1 MNLISFF
8 SNNLDALITVL
19 VLFLSLI
26 LFIRNTIA
34 PELTGLLCVGIFI
47 VTGVLTPEKALS
59 GFGSPSLITLMGLF
73 AVSSALFKSGALD
86 RVRELISSEN
96 IKTPRKL
103 ILLITFLIAPI
114 SGIVP
119 NTPVV
124 ASLLPLIEGWCER
137 RNISPSKVLLPLSF
151 ATLLG
156 GTLTLLGSSVNL
168 LVSDISQQLGYG
180 SLELFSLTSIGIP
193 VWLIGTTYMIIVS
206 DFLLP
211 DRGRNKDFIKNG
223 NLNIY
228 FTEVTIPSSSELVG
242 QSVRNSRL
250 QRRFDVDVLE
260 LQRNGKVILP
270 PLADR
275 KFEPEDRLIVRVTRA
290 DLLRLQQEHT
300 ILLAENKRS
309 FSGANLL
316 STEEGT
322 KTFEAL
328 LPSGSTLAGASLREL
343 RFRQRHNATVLALR
357 RGQQTVQERL
367 GQAVLRAGDV
377 LLLQAPLDS
386 IRGLQASNDLLILDQ
401 FEDDLPF
408 LIRKPIAIAIAI
420 GMVLLPSLTNIPLVG
435 SVLLAVIAMVAFG
448 CLRPAEIQ
456 RSIRLDIILL
466 LGSLSSFSV
475 AMQATGLADLIAI
488 NLDFALSGMPLYF
501 ALIVIFISTVILTQF
516 ISNAA
521 SVALIL
527 PVAIQFS
534 SVLGISP
541 NALIMLVLFG
551 ASQSFLTPMGYQTNL
566 MVYGP
571 GRYRFFDIAKPFP
584 VSFFDKNFKNSF
596 GVIMDDVIAGFYVV
610 LSLICFMVLSSYFV

>member
-1 MNLISFF
+1 MNLVFF
-8 SNNLDALITVL
+8 LSNNSDALITVL
-19 VLFLSLI
+19 VLLLSII
-26 LFIRNTIA
+26 LFIKNTIA
-34 PELTGLLCVGIFI
+34 PELTGLLCVAIFI
-47 VTGVLTPEKALS
+47 ATGVLTPQKALS

-73 AVSSALFKSGALD
+73 AVSAALFKSGALD
-86 RVRELISSEN
+86 RVRELIASDN
-96 IKTPRKL
+96 IRTSRRFIAFL
-103 ILLITFLIAPI
+103 AFLIAPI

-124 ASLLPLIEGWCER
+124 ASLLPLVESWCAR

-156 GTLTLLGSSVNL
+156 GTITLLGSSVNL

-180 SLELFSLTSIGIP
+180 ALELFSFTSIGIP
-193 VWLIGTTYMIIVS
+193 VWLIGTTYMILVS
-206 DFLLP
+206 DSLLP
-211 DRGRNKDFIKNG
+211 DRGKGNEFSNNG
-223 NLNIY
+223 NMNIY
-228 FTEVTIPSSSELVG
+228 FTEVTIPNYSELVG
-242 QSVRNSRL
+242 QSLRNSRL

-260 LQRNGKVILP
+260 LQRNGKAILP

-275 KFEPEDRLIVRVTRA
+275 KIEPEDRLLIRVTRS
-290 DLLRLQQEHT
+290 DLLRLEQEHT
-300 ILLAENKRS
+300 ILLAERVRKFQDGKQIS
-309 FSGANLL
+309 SD
-316 STEEGT
+316 EGT

-328 LPSGSTLAGASLREL
+328 LPAGSTLAGASLREL

-401 FEDDLPF
+401 VEDDLPS
-408 LIRKPIAIAIAI
+408 LRKKPIAIAIAMAMI
-420 GMVLLPSLTNIPLVG
+420 ILPSISEVPLVG
-435 SVLLAVIAMVAFG
+435 SVLLAVIAMVGSG

-456 RSIRLDIILL
+456 RSIRLDVILL
-466 LGSLSSFSV
+466 LGSLSSFSI
-475 AMQATGLADLIAI
+475 AMQVTGLADLIAL
-488 NLDFALSGMPLYF
+488 NLNFLLDGLPLYF
-501 ALIVIFISTVILTQF
+501 ALLVIFVSTVILTQF

-527 PVAIQFS
+527 PVAIEFS
-534 SVLGISP
+534 STLGISP
-541 NALIMLVLFG
+541 NALILIVLFG

-571 GRYRFFDIAKPFP
+571 GRYRFLDIARYGLGLTIIMSLSIPALIIF
-584 VSFFDKNFKNSF
+584 NF
-596 GVIMDDVIAGFYVV
+596 Y
-610 LSLICFMVLSSYFV
+610 

>member
-34 PELTGLLCVGIFI
+34 PELIGLLCVGIFI

-96 IKTPRKL
+96 IQTPRKL

-193 VWLIGTTYMIIVS
+193 VWLIGTTYMILVS
-206 DFLLP
+206 DVLLP

-223 NLNIY
+223 NMNIY

-309 FSGANLL
+309 IPGTNLL
-316 STEEGT
+316 ATEEGT

-435 SVLLAVIAMVAFG
+435 SVLLALIAMVAFG

-475 AMQATGLADLIAI
+475 AMQVTGLADLIAI
-488 NLDFALSGMPLYF
+488 NLDFVLSGMPLYF
-501 ALIVIFISTVILTQF
+501 ALIVIFVATVILTQF

-571 GRYRFFDIAKPFP
+571 GRYRFFDIAKYGAGLTLIMSLTVPALIIL
-584 VSFFDKNFKNSF
+584 NFK
-596 GVIMDDVIAGFYVV
+596 
-610 LSLICFMVLSSYFV
+610 

>member
-1 MNLISFF
+1 MWPVVYRYIELNKFDMNLISFF

-193 VWLIGTTYMIIVS
+193 VWLIGTTYMILVS
-206 DFLLP
+206 DVLLP

-223 NLNIY
+223 NMNIY

-260 LQRNGKVILP
+260 LQRKGKVILP

-475 AMQATGLADLIAI
+475 AMQVTGLADLIAI
-488 NLDFALSGMPLYF
+488 NLDFVLSGMPLYF

-571 GRYRFFDIAKPFP
+571 GRYRFFDIAKYGAGLTFIMSLIVPALIIL
-584 VSFFDKNFKNSF
+584 NFK
-596 GVIMDDVIAGFYVV
+596 
-610 LSLICFMVLSSYFV
+610 

>member
-19 VLFLSLI
+19 VLLLSII

-96 IKTPRKL
+96 IKTPRRL

-180 SLELFSLTSIGIP
+180 ALELFSLTSIGIP
-193 VWLIGTTYMIIVS
+193 VWLIGTTYIIFVS
-206 DFLLP
+206 DVLLP

-223 NLNIY
+223 SMNIY

-309 FSGANLL
+309 IGGTNLL

-408 LIRKPIAIAIAI
+408 IIRKPIAIAIAI

-435 SVLLAVIAMVAFG
+435 AVLLAVIAMVACG

-475 AMQATGLADLIAI
+475 AMQVTGLADLIAI
-488 NLDFALSGMPLYF
+488 NLDFVLSGMPLYF

-527 PVAIQFS
+527 PVVIQFS
-534 SVLGISP
+534 SFLGISP

-571 GRYRFFDIAKPFP
+571 GRYRFFDITKYGAGLTLIMSLTVPALIIL
-584 VSFFDKNFKNSF
+584 NFK
-596 GVIMDDVIAGFYVV
+596 
-610 LSLICFMVLSSYFV
+610 

>member
-193 VWLIGTTYMIIVS
+193 VWLIGTTYMILVS
-206 DFLLP
+206 DLLLP

-260 LQRNGKVILP
+260 LQRKGKVILP

-435 SVLLAVIAMVAFG
+435 SVLLAIIAMVAFG

-475 AMQATGLADLIAI
+475 AMQVTGLADLIAI
-488 NLDFALSGMPLYF
+488 NLDFVLSGMPLYF
-501 ALIVIFISTVILTQF
+501 ALIVIFVATVILTQF

-571 GRYRFFDIAKPFP
+571 GRYRFFDIAKY
-584 VSFFDKNFKNSF
+584 
-596 GVIMDDVIAGFYVV
+596 GAGLTLIM
-610 LSLICFMVLSSYFV
+610 SLTVPALIILNYK

>member
-1 MNLISFF
+1 MNLLSFF
-8 SNNLDALITVL
+8 SNNFDALITVL
-19 VLFLSLI
+19 VLLLSLI

-47 VTGVLTPEKALS
+47 VTGVLTPEKALA

-86 RVRELISSEN
+86 RVRELISSDN
-96 IKTPRKL
+96 IKTPRRL

-193 VWLIGTTYMIIVS
+193 VWLIGTIYMILVS
-206 DFLLP
+206 DVLLP

-223 NLNIY
+223 NMNIY

-309 FSGANLL
+309 FGGTNHL

-420 GMVLLPSLTNIPLVG
+420 GMVILPSLTNIPLVG

-475 AMQATGLADLIAI
+475 AMQVTGLADLIAI
-488 NLDFALSGMPLYF
+488 NLDFILNGMPLYF
-501 ALIVIFISTVILTQF
+501 ALIVIFVATVILTQF

-534 SVLGISP
+534 SVLGIST

-571 GRYRFFDIAKPFP
+571 GRYRFFDIAKYGAGLTLIMSLTVPALIIF
-584 VSFFDKNFKNSF
+584 NFK
-596 GVIMDDVIAGFYVV
+596 
-610 LSLICFMVLSSYFV
+610 

>member
-1 MNLISFF
+1 MNLFF
-8 SNNLDALITVL
+8 FLSNNHDALITVF
-19 VLFLSLI
+19 VLLLSII
-26 LFIRNTIA
+26 LFIKNTIA
-34 PELTGLLCVGIFI
+34 PELTGLLCVAIFI
-47 VTGVLTPEKALS
+47 ATGVLTPQKALS

-86 RVRELISSEN
+86 RVRELIASDN
-96 IKTPRKL
+96 IRTSRRFIAFL
-103 ILLITFLIAPI
+103 TFLIAPI

-124 ASLLPLIEGWCER
+124 ASLLPLVEGWCER

-151 ATLLG
+151 STLLG
-156 GTLTLLGSSVNL
+156 GTITLLGSSVNL

-180 SLELFSLTSIGIP
+180 SLELFSFTSIGIP
-193 VWLIGTTYMIIVS
+193 VWLIGTTYMILIS
-206 DFLLP
+206 DSLLP
-211 DRGRNKDFIKNG
+211 DRGKGNEFSNNG
-223 NLNIY
+223 NMNIY
-228 FTEVTIPSSSELVG
+228 FTEVTIPNYSELVG
-242 QSVRNSRL
+242 QSLRNSRL

-260 LQRNGKVILP
+260 LQRNGKAILP

-275 KFEPEDRLIVRVTRA
+275 KIEPEDRLLIRVTRS
-290 DLLRLQQEHT
+290 DLLRLEQEHT
-300 ILLAENKRS
+300 IVLAERVRKLQDGKQIS
-309 FSGANLL
+309 SD
-316 STEEGT
+316 EGT

-328 LPSGSTLAGASLREL
+328 LPAGSTLAGASLREL

-401 FEDDLPF
+401 VEDDLPS
-408 LIRKPIAIAIAI
+408 LRKKPIAIAIAI
-420 GMVLLPSLTNIPLVG
+420 GMIILPSVSEVPLVG

-456 RSIRLDIILL
+456 RSIRLDVILL

-475 AMQATGLADLIAI
+475 AMQVTGLADLIAL
-488 NLDFALSGMPLYF
+488 NLNFLLDGLSLYF
-501 ALIVIFISTVILTQF
+501 ALLVIFIFTVILTQF

-527 PVAIQFS
+527 PVVIEFS
-534 SVLGISP
+534 STLNIAP
-541 NALIMLVLFG
+541 NALILTVLFG

-571 GRYRFFDIAKPFP
+571 GRYRFFDVARYGVGLTIIMSLTIPALII
-584 VSFFDKNFKNSF
+584 FKF
-596 GVIMDDVIAGFYVV
+596 I
-610 LSLICFMVLSSYFV
+610 

>member
-193 VWLIGTTYMIIVS
+193 VWLIGTTYMILVS
-206 DFLLP
+206 DVLLP

-223 NLNIY
+223 NMNIY

-309 FSGANLL
+309 ILGTNLL

-420 GMVLLPSLTNIPLVG
+420 GMVILPSLTNIPLVG

-475 AMQATGLADLIAI
+475 AMQVTGLADLIAI
-488 NLDFALSGMPLYF
+488 NLDFVLSGMPLYF
-501 ALIVIFISTVILTQF
+501 ALIVIFLATVILTQF

-534 SVLGISP
+534 GVLGISP

-571 GRYRFFDIAKPFP
+571 GRYRFFDIAKYGAGLPF
-584 VSFFDKNFKNSF
+584 
-596 GVIMDDVIAGFYVV
+596 IM
-610 LSLICFMVLSSYFV
+610 SLIVPALIILNCK

>member
-103 ILLITFLIAPI
+103 ILLITFLIAPL

-193 VWLIGTTYMIIVS
+193 VWLIGTTYMILVS
-206 DFLLP
+206 DILLP

-223 NLNIY
+223 NMNIY

-309 FSGANLL
+309 FLGTNLL

-420 GMVLLPSLTNIPLVG
+420 GMVILPSLTNIPLVG

-475 AMQATGLADLIAI
+475 AMQVTGLADLIAI
-488 NLDFALSGMPLYF
+488 NLDFVLSGMPLYF
-501 ALIVIFISTVILTQF
+501 ALVVIFLATVILTQF

-534 SVLGISP
+534 GVIGISP

-571 GRYRFFDIAKPFP
+571 GRYRFFDIAKY
-584 VSFFDKNFKNSF
+584 
-596 GVIMDDVIAGFYVV
+596 GAGLTLIM
-610 LSLICFMVLSSYFV
+610 SLTVPALIILNYK

>member
-193 VWLIGTTYMIIVS
+193 VWLIGTTYMILVS
-206 DFLLP
+206 DVLLP

-223 NLNIY
+223 NMNIY

-260 LQRNGKVILP
+260 LQRKGKVILP

-501 ALIVIFISTVILTQF
+501 ALIVIFIATVILTQF

-571 GRYRFFDIAKPFP
+571 GRYRFFDIAKY
-584 VSFFDKNFKNSF
+584 
-596 GVIMDDVIAGFYVV
+596 GAGLTLIM
-610 LSLICFMVLSSYFV
+610 SLTVPALIILNYK